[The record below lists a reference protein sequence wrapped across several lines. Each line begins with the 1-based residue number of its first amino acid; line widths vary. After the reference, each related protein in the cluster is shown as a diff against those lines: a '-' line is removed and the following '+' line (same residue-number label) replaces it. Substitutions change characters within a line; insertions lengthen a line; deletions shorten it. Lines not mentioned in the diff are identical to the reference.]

1 MDLTLLCPFGS
12 EGAAADRLLT
22 KFKPRDEGARALA
35 LQRRVLLLWS
45 AGGIGVDV
53 AFGGLPFE
61 ERCVGR
67 ASDWELTPGI
77 VLHTCSA
84 EDLVILKA
92 FAGRPRDWID
102 IESVLVRQRR
112 ILDWRL
118 ILRELKPLLEIREAP
133 ESLEQLAQLRREVE
147 KGA

>member
-1 MDLTLLCPFGS
+1 M
-12 EGAAADRLLT
+12 
-22 KFKPRDEGARALA
+22 
-35 LQRRVLLLWS
+35 
-45 AGGIGVDV
+45 DV

-61 ERCVGR
+61 ERCVNR
-67 ASDWELTPGI
+67 ASDWELAPGI

-102 IESVLVRQRR
+102 IETVLVRQRR
-112 ILDWRL
+112 SLDWRL
-118 ILRELKPLLEIREAP
+118 IIRELKPLLEIREAP
-133 ESLEQLAQLRREVE
+133 ESLAQLQQLRSKVE